1 MIRRPN
7 IAQHLFGV
15 LAGLGVML
23 TCSVGCDD
31 TPDLALGPPRC
42 EPARELDHERNLKTG
57 FRALFEGDLE
67 RARASFAAVEAEEP
81 GHPEAALGLRLVA
94 AHRANDT
101 KFVGKTRVLV
111 PPSGAGHSTGA
122 RREVLI
128 AGQRHEVPVD
138 IVTDALRFEG
148 LAELAALEKAP
159 GKARETFAPRTRAGA
174 AVDPDKAEDVRAQ
187 VELIVLHDTMTQT
200 RAERIAALIEAGAS
214 VHFIIDWDGR
224 VYQTL
229 DLAYAARH
237 TLDPAVDGR
246 SIGIELVNPVSPDT
260 SGALPNGSERSL
272 SEKLSVQGKDV
283 THWGYTEDQLVSL
296 ERLVDGL
303 LTIFPQVARRVPS
316 GPAGVVP
323 RAIISGPDTDTNSG
337 VVGHLHLSK
346 DASDPGAAFPWE
358 RLAKHL
364 AR

>member
-1 MIRRPN
+1 MTLRPR
-7 IAQHLFGV
+7 IAAHAVGA
-15 LAGLGVML
+15 LAGLLFTM
-23 TCSVGCDD
+23 TTQGCDD
-31 TPDLALGPPRC
+31 TPELALGPPRC

-57 FRALFEGDLE
+57 FRALYEGEVE

-81 GHPEAALGLRLVA
+81 GHPEAALGLRLA
-94 AHRANDT
+94 AALGSDGT
-101 KFVGKTRVLV
+101 KLVGKTRLLV
-111 PPSGAGHSTGA
+111 PPSTVGLTAA
-122 RREVLI
+122 PRREILV
-128 AGQRHEVPVD
+128 AGERHEVPVEVVSD
-138 IVTDALRFEG
+138 GLRFEA
-148 LAELAALEKAP
+148 LAELDKAR
-159 GKARETFAPRTRAGA
+159 GKPRETFAPRTRAGEL
-174 AVDPDKAEDVRAQ
+174 VDPKKADDVRAG
-187 VELIVLHDTMTQT
+187 VELIVLHDTMTQN

-214 VHFIIDWDGR
+214 AHFIIDWDGR

-246 SIGIELVNPVSPDT
+246 SIGIELVNPVSTDK

-272 SEKLSVQGKDV
+272 SEKLSVHGTEV

-323 RAIISGPDTDTNSG
+323 RAVASGPDTDTNSG